1 MEQNIQNKDFFKVF
15 FAKLP
20 NNETLAYRR
29 ISNISKPILVLLHGQ
44 ITTSSWFYQISKELQ
59 NVLDLIFLDLRGYGR
74 SSYNI
79 PIKSMQDLANDL
91 LLFVEHLGIKKF
103 NLLGFSLGG
112 AVSLQFACNYSNLL
126 ENLILVSTTGI
137 CGFPIYDENHER
149 IKSFKDMT
157 KHLYFKKIVEKMK
170 KKDKTYF
177 EQMFAEELFLVPK
190 FQDKIDIHNFFIE
203 EILLQRNLF
212 ETCWASNSFNISN
225 EYNDINQGTDEV
237 KNITCRTILIH
248 GENDKSIPY
257 QESEK
262 IYKNISSK
270 NKILEIV
277 KGVDHYVIVN
287 NSKIIADL
295 IKKIL

>member
-1 MEQNIQNKDFFKVF
+1 M
-15 FAKLP
+15 
-20 NNETLAYRR
+20 
-29 ISNISKPILVLLHGQ
+29 
-44 ITTSSWFYQISKELQ
+44 
-59 NVLDLIFLDLRGYGR
+59 
-74 SSYNI
+74 
-79 PIKSMQDLANDL
+79 
-91 LLFVEHLGIKKF
+91 
-103 NLLGFSLGG
+103 
-112 AVSLQFACNYSNLL
+112 C
-126 ENLILVSTTGI
+126 
-137 CGFPIYDENHER
+137 
-149 IKSFKDMT
+149 
-157 KHLYFKKIVEKMK
+157 
-170 KKDKTYF
+170 
-177 EQMFAEELFLVPK
+177 
-190 FQDKIDIHNFFIE
+190 
-203 EILLQRNLF
+203 
-212 ETCWASNSFNISN
+212 ISN